1 MMRNNSKPS
10 KTVSKK
16 KKVSTVKTPKKTS
29 TVKTPNT
36 VTPCKVNVIYLD
48 NNGTTKLCKDGKDA
62 MVTWLD
68 SRANPSSDSII
79 ANKSKEL
86 MICARKY
93 MAKHCGASYSKYSF
107 VFTSGAS
114 ESNCFILRSVVDAYK
129 KHTGKK
135 PHIITSATE
144 HKSIIQCCNSL
155 KTNGN
160 ASITYIEPNAYGCIS
175 PDLVKKAITSN
186 TALISIMAAN
196 NELGCINDI
205 KNVGDIARS
214 HKIPFHTDAVQL
226 FGKYK
231 MPMVK
236 SNIDALSMSF
246 HKLYGPMGLGMLVIS
261 NDLID
266 GYDLKGQISGTQQN
280 ELRGGTEN
288 VPAVAAA
295 IASVKHTF
303 TNRDSKNKKLYLQ
316 KKQILFELEKVL
328 PQGKYK
334 NYFAKKNPTRNE
346 FVVMGPE
353 CNNSYKNPNVL
364 PNTLLIS
371 FVKNVPLEGE
381 GERYI
386 PFCNVELKKYLNRK
400 NIIIS
405 VGSACSTSS
414 KKASHVLYSI
424 KAPERIRQGVIRV
437 SLSDNTTSAEI
448 STFVKELI
456 SGIRKQMPLD
466 GDKKSSKK

>member
-1 MMRNNSKPS
+1 MMRNNSKRS
-10 KTVSKK
+10 KNVSNKKKTSMVKKPKKVPKKASSKK
-16 KKVSTVKTPKKTS
+16 KHK
-29 TVKTPNT
+29 T
-36 VTPCKVNVIYLD
+36 VTPCKANVIYLD

-62 MVTWLD
+62 MVTWLE

-79 ANKSKEL
+79 AKKSKEL
-86 MICARKY
+86 MTCARKY
-93 MAKHCGASYSKYSF
+93 MAKHCGAAYSKYTV

-155 KTNGN
+155 KNN
-160 ASITYIEPNAYGCIS
+160 SKASITYIEPNAYGCIS
-175 PDLVKKAITSN
+175 PDLVKKAITSS

-205 KNVGDIARS
+205 RKIGEIARS

-231 MPMVK
+231 IPMAK
-236 SNIDALSMSF
+236 SKVDALSMSF
-246 HKLYGPMGLGMLVIS
+246 HKLYGPMGLGMLIIS
-261 NDLID
+261 NDLVD

-303 TNRDSKNKKLYLQ
+303 TNRDSKNKKMYLQ
-316 KKQILFELEKVL
+316 KKQIVFELEKVL

-334 NYFAKKNPTRNE
+334 NYFAEKKPTRNE
-346 FVVMGPE
+346 FIIMGPE

-371 FVKNVPLEGE
+371 LVKNVPFEGE
-381 GERYI
+381 GYK
-386 PFCNVELKKYLNRK
+386 PFCNVDLKKCLNRK

-405 VGSACSTSS
+405 IGSACSTSS

-424 KAPERIRQGVIRV
+424 KAPERILQGVIRV
-437 SLSDNTTSAEI
+437 SLSDNTTNAEI
-448 STFVKELI
+448 ATFMKQLI
-456 SGIRKQMPLD
+456 ACIKKQMPLD
-466 GDKKSSKK
+466 GYKNKR

>member
-1 MMRNNSKPS
+1 
-10 KTVSKK
+10 
-16 KKVSTVKTPKKTS
+16 
-29 TVKTPNT
+29 
-36 VTPCKVNVIYLD
+36 LD

-62 MVTWLD
+62 MVTWLE
-68 SRANPSSDSII
+68 SRSNPSSDSIL
-79 ANKSKEL
+79 AKKSKEL
-86 MICARKY
+86 MLYARKY
-93 MAKHCGASYSKYSF
+93 MANHCGAAYSKYSF

-114 ESNCFILRSVVDAYK
+114 ESNCFILRSVVEAYK
-129 KHTGKK
+129 KNTDKK

-155 KTNGN
+155 KTNDK

-175 PDLVKKAITSN
+175 PDLIKKAITSS

-205 KNVGDIARS
+205 KKVGEIARS

-226 FGKYK
+226 FGKYTI
-231 MPMVK
+231 PMAK
-236 SNIDALSMSF
+236 SKIDALSMSF

-261 NDLID
+261 NDLIN
-266 GYDLKGQISGTQQN
+266 GYGLKGQISGTQQN

-303 TNRDSKNKKLYLQ
+303 TNRDLKNKKMYLQ

-334 NYFAKKNPTRNE
+334 NYFAKKKPTRNE
-346 FVVMGPE
+346 FIVMGPE

-371 FVKNVPLEGE
+371 FVKNVPFKGE
-381 GERYI
+381 GNR
-386 PFCNVELKKYLNRK
+386 PFCNIDLKKCLNKK

-405 VGSACSTSS
+405 IGSACSTSS

-424 KAPERIRQGVIRV
+424 KAPETIRQGVVRV
-437 SLSDNTTSAEI
+437 SLSDDITSAEI
-448 STFVKELI
+448 DTFIKELI
-456 SGIRKQMPLD
+456 LCIRKQMPLD
-466 GDKKSSKK
+466 GDKKSSNE

>member
-1 MMRNNSKPS
+1 MMRNNSKL
-10 KTVSKK
+10 
-16 KKVSTVKTPKKTS
+16 PKKTS
-29 TVKTPNT
+29 KKTSKETSKKNNNT
-36 VTPCKVNVIYLD
+36 VTPYSANVIYLD

-62 MVTWLD
+62 MVTWLE

-79 ANKSKEL
+79 AQKSKDL
-86 MICARKY
+86 MTCARKY
-93 MAKHCGASYSKYSF
+93 MATHCGAVYSKYSV

-114 ESNCFILRSVVDAYK
+114 ESNCFILRSVVESYK
-129 KHTGKK
+129 KHTDKK

-144 HKSIIQCCNSL
+144 HKSIIQCCNNL
-155 KTNGN
+155 KNNGK

-175 PDLVKKAITSN
+175 PELVKKAITSS

-205 KNVGDIARS
+205 KKIGEIASS

-231 MPMVK
+231 IPMAK
-236 SNIDALSMSF
+236 NNIDALSMSF
-246 HKLYGPMGLGMLVIS
+246 HKLYGPMGLGMLIIS
-261 NDLID
+261 NYLID
-266 GYDLKGQISGTQQN
+266 GYGLKGQISGTQQK

-303 TNRDSKNKKLYLQ
+303 TNRDAKNKKMYLQ
-316 KKQILFELEKVL
+316 KKQILFELEKAI
-328 PQGKYK
+328 PRGKYK
-334 NYFAKKNPTRNE
+334 NYFEKNKPTRNE
-346 FVVMGPE
+346 FVVLGPE
-353 CNNSYKNPNVL
+353 CNNSYKYPNIL

-371 FVKNVPLEGE
+371 FVKNVQFEGE
-381 GERYI
+381 EHR
-386 PFCNVELKKYLNRK
+386 PFCNVDLKKCLDKK

-405 VGSACSTSS
+405 IGSACSTSS

-424 KAPERIRQGVIRV
+424 KTPEILRQGVVRL
-437 SLSDNTTSAEI
+437 SLSDDNTSTEI
-448 STFVKELI
+448 TKFTKELI
-456 SGIRKQMPLD
+456 LCIKKQMPLD
-466 GDKKSSKK
+466 GDKKRTKK